1 MNNIFIL
8 GAGSFGVSLAVL
20 FSKKHEVTLYG
31 RNPEKTKK
39 MRESHRCELLP
50 KIQIPEKIN
59 ITSDFDKLPQSDIV
73 ILACPS
79 HSMRKVCQQI
89 KDIINPESTVVCVA
103 KGFEEDTLKRMSQV
117 ISEELHN
124 KYVVLS
130 GPTHAEELAA
140 DIPSAIVAAS
150 YEREVAEYI
159 QDCLSSSTLRIYVSD
174 DVIGVELG
182 GALKNV
188 IAVSA
193 GAIEGKQL
201 GDNTKAA
208 LMTRGITEI
217 ARLGIKCGAKSET
230 FAGLSGIGD
239 LIVTCTSNHSRNKR
253 AGMLIGQGVPPAEA
267 IKQIGMTV
275 EGYKNT
281 KSAYELC
288 QKYNVEMPI
297 ITQVYKILYEN
308 KSMDQAIE
316 DLMERPKRH
325 ESEVVWL
332 LNK

>member
-20 FSKKHEVTLYG
+20 FSQKHNVTLYG
-31 RNPEKTKK
+31 RNPEKTAK
-39 MRESHRCELLP
+39 MKATRHCELLS
-50 KIQIPEKIN
+50 KVTIPEKIN
-59 ITSDFDKLPQSDIV
+59 IVSDFDNLPQCDIV

-79 HSMRKVCQQI
+79 HSMRNICQQI
-89 KDIINPESTVVCVA
+89 KNIISLDSIVLCVA
-103 KGFEEDTLKRMSQV
+103 KGFEEETLKRMSQV

-124 KYVVLS
+124 KYVILS
-130 GPTHAEELAA
+130 GPTHAEELA
-140 DIPSAIVAAS
+140 DNIPTAIVAAS
-150 YEREVAEYI
+150 YEREIAEYI
-159 QDCLSSSTLRIYVSD
+159 QDTLSSSTFRIYVSD

-188 IAVSA
+188 IALSA
-193 GAIEGKQL
+193 GALEGRKL

-253 AGMLIGQGVPPAEA
+253 AGMLIGQGIAPKEA

-275 EGYKNT
+275 EGYKNA

-308 KSMDQAIE
+308 KSMDKAIE
-316 DLMERPKRH
+316 DLMDRPKRH

>member
-1 MNNIFIL
+1 MSKIFIL

-20 FSKKHEVTLYG
+20 FSKEHNVTLYG
-31 RNPEKTKK
+31 RNSEKISEMNKT
-39 MRESHRCELLP
+39 HICQLLP
-50 KIQIPEKIN
+50 KIKIPENIN
-59 ITSDFDKLPQSDIV
+59 LVSDIDSISENDIV
-73 ILACPS
+73 LLACPS
-79 HSMRKVCQQI
+79 HSMRDVCRQI
-89 KDIINPESTVVCVA
+89 KDRINPSAIVVSVA
-103 KGFEEDTLKRMSQV
+103 KGFEEETLKRMSQV

-124 KYVVLS
+124 KYVILS

-140 DIPSAIVAAS
+140 DIPTAIVAAS
-150 YEREVAEYI
+150 YEREIAEHI
-159 QDCLSSSTLRIYVSD
+159 QDTLSSSTFRIYVSD

-188 IAVSA
+188 IALSA
-193 GAIEGKQL
+193 GAIEGRKL

-253 AGMLIGQGVPPAEA
+253 AGVLIGQGVSAEEA

-275 EGYKNT
+275 EGYKNS
-281 KSAYELC
+281 KSAYELS

-308 KSMDQAIE
+308 KSMDKAIE
-316 DLMERPKRH
+316 DLMDRPKRH